1 MRVFY
6 DHVVSKQTD
15 IDLNYI
21 LVSAWVEAEEES
33 DALDSGWLPT
43 WFYLNDCEFVKES
56 RANNKQIWCQL
67 RSARINCEVFTPKN
81 KHLKALLDPEFR
93 YEYKKK
99 DDCESLKYELLEI
112 YKKYINNKNYK
123 DTLND
128 EDFIKYIFEDSSDLI
143 LFFYR
148 EKLVACT
155 YLRKYKRE
163 FVSDLF
169 TWNYEDYKLS
179 LGNLSNYLEVELC
192 KKNNFKY
199 LYIGPFS
206 EISSKYKAS
215 IKGIEVWTG
224 RNWII
229 DKKKLISIAE
239 SDSSVNILEDLLDYK
254 KFQKLLE
261 Y

>member
-1 MRVFY
+1 
-6 DHVVSKQTD
+6 
-15 IDLNYI
+15 
-21 LVSAWVEAEEES
+21 
-33 DALDSGWLPT
+33 
-43 WFYLNDCEFVKES
+43 
-56 RANNKQIWCQL
+56 
-67 RSARINCEVFTPKN
+67 
-81 KHLKALLDPEFR
+81 
-93 YEYKKK
+93 
-99 DDCESLKYELLEI
+99 LLEI